1 VWRSTKVGEE
11 SVLDRV
17 LRELVENERK
27 INDREST
34 TTMLIVD
41 SKSVKNTDTAEE
53 KGFDGGKKHL
63 A

>member
-1 VWRSTKVGEE
+1 VDDESE

-27 INDREST
+27 INDRDPQ

-53 KGFDGGKKHL
+53 KGFDAGKKPQE
-63 A
+63 